1 MTPARNLKLYPE
13 KPVRQRREA
22 GTYTMTDNAVVAYQ
36 KTHGSADTRVLT
48 ALAERHNLT
57 RMAALTVAGIQVE
70 TALGERA
77 VQKALKVL
85 EAAGLC
91 HPDGKAWRYGPAA
104 HPNGEANG
112 RANEKANDRAG
123 SYRRFTVQNSLFL
136 PLKELEGIR
145 RKQQHQETCPEL
157 PGPAA
162 HAPVGDVEACE
173 PEATPVPSTEDQ
185 TPDGAAPGGANPTTP
200 SQNQFKTAH
209 QDGENGNA
217 PGSEKV
223 PPAAARSP
231 YRAAMDAISAAGLLP
246 VWRDWVRL
254 NRLAQVTQ
262 EAQAPTW
269 AAWIADGHTE
279 TLRVNALDIIQSG
292 SFSHPWGALR
302 KRMTIPQAGALPA
315 VPAPRPTLSAGQRVR
330 YPDGTEATI
339 LAVLSR
345 GVATDHPEYPD
356 VPLGQLKTLEVLS

>member
-1 MTPARNLKLYPE
+1 M
-13 KPVRQRREA
+13 
-22 GTYTMTDNAVVAYQ
+22 
-36 KTHGSADTRVLT
+36 
-48 ALAERHNLT
+48 
-57 RMAALTVAGIQVE
+57 
-70 TALGERA
+70 
-77 VQKALKVL
+77 
-85 EAAGLC
+85 
-91 HPDGKAWRYGPAA
+91 
-104 HPNGEANG
+104 
-112 RANEKANDRAG
+112 
-123 SYRRFTVQNSLFL
+123 
-136 PLKELEGIR
+136 
-145 RKQQHQETCPEL
+145 
-157 PGPAA
+157 
-162 HAPVGDVEACE
+162 
-173 PEATPVPSTEDQ
+173 PSTEDQ

-200 SQNQFKTAH
+200 SQNPFKTAH

-302 KRMTIPQAGALPA
+302 KRMATPQAGALPA